1 MSMFPHTITL
11 YINSVTVDQTD
22 FHETKINN
30 ITVLDGVL
38 LDASKAANV
47 QATGLVGADSANLY
61 IPFGVKA
68 TDGVTG
74 EPKTYLDRVEYLK
87 SDEPLKHFTFFSSKA
102 SDDDKTFYCFF
113 VKGRAVHPGLTNEQI
128 SAMYSN
134 VFTITSIDAKD
145 FGGLQ
150 HWQIGAN

>member
-11 YINSVTVDQTD
+11 YVSSVLLDPST
-22 FHETKINN
+22 FHDEEITN

-47 QATGLVGADSANLY
+47 RASGLVGADSANLY

-68 TDGVTG
+68 TDGETG
-74 EPKTYLDRVEYLK
+74 EEKTYLDRVEYLK
-87 SDEPLKHFTFFSSKA
+87 SAEPKKHYTFFSSDAGQTNKR
-102 SDDDKTFYCFF
+102 TYCFF
-113 VKGRAVHPGLTNEQI
+113 VKGRAVHPGFSFEQI
-128 SAMYSN
+128 SAMYAD
-134 VFTITSIDAKD
+134 VYTITSIDEKD

-150 HWQIGAN
+150 HWEIGAH